1 MPIRTLLFVVVSLLF
16 LYLLF
21 TVGAPFL
28 LALVIAIFLEPLTQL
43 LIRRT
48 GMNRLAAST
57 ISSTLFTVLLLGLL
71 GLIGM
76 KLIIELRTFLDR
88 LPDTLNNANAYIKDL
103 IDQAQRYSNQG
114 EDPVPHQL
122 EQWLSNITGALG
134 QLSTKLS
141 GILFGF
147 ATGIPDFFIFF
158 IVFLVAVYLF
168 TLSLPVMKSSFLSL
182 FEDKSKLQVEEVL
195 ASLRQSVFGFLRA
208 QFFISMITYLMSFVG
223 LLLIGTGYPLAIAL
237 LIVIVDILPILG
249 VGSAL
254 IPWAI
259 YRIVIGDMYTGIG
272 LVILFLVITV
282 VRRIV
287 EPKILGDAVGIG
299 ALSALISLYVGY
311 ELVGV
316 VGVFLGPI
324 VVIVFSA
331 MRKAGLFDFKIKFQ

>member
-1 MPIRTLLFVVVSLLF
+1 MPIRTLLLMVVSVVF

-28 LALVIAIFLEPLTQL
+28 LALVTAIFLEPLTL
-43 LIRRT
+43 LLMRKAS
-48 GMNRLAAST
+48 MNRLAAST
-57 ISSTLFTVLLLGLL
+57 ISSTLFTAGLLGLL
-71 GLIGM
+71 SLIGM
-76 KLIIELRTFLDR
+76 KLIIELRTFFDK
-88 LPDTLNNANAYIKDL
+88 LPDMLESANDYFRDL
-103 IDQAQRYSNQG
+103 IDQAQRFSNKG
-114 EDPVPHQL
+114 ENPVPHQL
-122 EQWLSNITGALG
+122 EQWLSNLTSALG
-134 QLSTKLS
+134 QLSAKIS
-141 GILFGF
+141 GVLFGF
-147 ATGIPDFFIFF
+147 ASGIPDFFIFF

-168 TLSLPVMKSSFLSL
+168 ALSLPMMKISFLNL
-182 FEDKSKLQVEEVL
+182 FDDKSKLQVEEVL
-195 ASLRQSVFGFLRA
+195 VSLRQSVFGFLRA
-208 QFFISMITYLMSFVG
+208 QFFISLITYLLSFIG

-237 LIVIVDILPILG
+237 LIVVVDILPVLG

-259 YRIVIGDMYTGIG
+259 YRFALGDVYTGLG

-311 ELVGV
+311 ELVGI

-324 VVIVFSA
+324 VVIVFTA
-331 MRKAGLFDFKIKFQ
+331 MRKAKLFDFKIKFQ